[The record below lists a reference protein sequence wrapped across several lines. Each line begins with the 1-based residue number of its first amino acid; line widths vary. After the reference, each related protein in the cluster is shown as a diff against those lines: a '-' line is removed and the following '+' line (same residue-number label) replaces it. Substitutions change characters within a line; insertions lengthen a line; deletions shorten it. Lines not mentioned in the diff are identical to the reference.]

1 MLSSE
6 GIPLSDSE
14 WMYIIAFIKAFQAI
28 FVKEILLQDLNVR
41 ELMISLIKF
50 DAQTGSF
57 S

>member
-28 FVKEILLQDLNVR
+28 FVEEILLQDLNVR